1 MRLGPIVAFSN
12 VAIGPSN
19 IYIYTYIYLVGSFF
33 TGPIVVFP
41 NAAIGP
47 KPTVA
52 FENVAIGPLFNLFL
66 FLIFSFE
73 LFV

>member
-1 MRLGPIVAFSN
+1 MAFSN

-19 IYIYTYIYLVGSFF
+19 IYIHIYIYLVGSFF
-33 TGPIVVFP
+33 TRPIVVFP

-47 KPTVA
+47 KPTVT
-52 FENVAIGPLFNLFL
+52 FENVAIGPLFNLIL